1 MRDYW
6 LTQSLLQAVGWGYV
20 LAVVIALLLAGW
32 APRRGKAK
40 VVAVFGVLLLA
51 SILPVKGYQQYLAEQ
66 QIKQERKERYQ
77 KAQAL
82 FQERCRA
89 AGETIYETADGVKN
103 ILLLNVRGDTADK
116 DYFDANWKDAALPQQ
131 FGGQEYI
138 LSFLRSWRTAKFQGD
153 GKNGD
158 EKSQN
163 LEYSYQGYDF
173 IDVNGVDGSFHRYG
187 LMDGRLV
194 KKIVGGNAA
203 QYSVSHENIEDP
215 AGREYW
221 IAGTTVTVT
230 DMKKNRVIA
239 KKTWYSF
246 EQGQGSRSGD
256 RMPWLFAVS
265 CPEQRGQDSRY
276 PTQIF
281 VRKVLKD

>member
-40 VVAVFGVLLLA
+40 VLAVLGVVLVA
-51 SILPVKGYQQYLAEQ
+51 SIFPVKGYRQYLAQQ

-77 KAQAL
+77 KARAL

-89 AGETIYETADGVKN
+89 AGEIIYQTADGVRN

-131 FGGQEYI
+131 SGGQEYI
-138 LSFLRSWRTAKFQGD
+138 LNFLRSWRTAKFQGD

-158 EKSQN
+158 EKSQKF
-163 LEYSYQGYDF
+163 EYSYQGYDF
-173 IDVNGVDGSFHRYG
+173 IDVKDVDGSFHRYR
-187 LMDGRLV
+187 LTDGRLV
-194 KKIVGGNAA
+194 NNVVNGDVA

-221 IAGTTVTVT
+221 IAGTIVTVT
-230 DMKKNRVIA
+230 DMKKNRVMA
-239 KKTWYSF
+239 TKTWYSL
-246 EQGQGSRSGD
+246 EQGQGSRQGD
-256 RMPWLFAVS
+256 RMPWLFAMS